1 MLRYQGGDSNLS
13 SPLIMAPKTW
23 WSFNMRFSQLAYV
36 LISPMIWCCLSA
48 ASSWLRLRGLLLPE
62 IALTV
67 ARSSSPLLSKPNPCR
82 YRAAGWQAGR
92 CALSADKRKDKGQV
106 VQERRTRLAPHI
118 AGHLSRRA
126 TKRNNRKLLLQ
137 LATTSAPT
145 TGSSSSSFS
154 SMSSDSGTT
163 TRVESEPPTD
173 RFTLSSLPVSAR
185 DLSLSLLDLASFSDA
200 ITPD

>member
-1 MLRYQGGDSNLS
+1 MLPVCSF
-13 SPLIMAPKTW
+13 IMAKVAWAAAAPGDCSNGST
-23 WSFNMRFSQLAYV
+23 Q
-36 LISPMIWCCLSA
+36 LISALIKTKHMSLPCSRLSG
-48 ASSWLRLRGLLLPE
+48 R
-62 IALTV
+62 
-67 ARSSSPLLSKPNPCR
+67 
-82 YRAAGWQAGR
+82 QAGR

-106 VQERRTRLAPHI
+106 VQERRTRLAPHRPL

-145 TGSSSSSFS
+145 TGSSSASTSSCCKS
-154 SMSSDSGTT
+154 SGSGTT

-173 RFTLSSLPVSAR
+173 RFTLSSLPVSAG
-185 DLSLSLLDLASFSDA
+185 LSDLASFSDA